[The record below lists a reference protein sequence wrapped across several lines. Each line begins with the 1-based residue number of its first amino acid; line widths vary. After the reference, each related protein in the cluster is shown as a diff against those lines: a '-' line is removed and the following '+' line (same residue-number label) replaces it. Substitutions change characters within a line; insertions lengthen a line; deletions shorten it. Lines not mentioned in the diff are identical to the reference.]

1 MINVRYLH
9 VAETE
14 PRLEVGRSRHAL
26 AKLRL
31 LDELAMLGA
40 RLASRRQS
48 LRKAHRRRGQ
58 VRASV
63 HGGDNAP
70 RTDDSFGLA
79 RTRGRRQER
88 GRATDQTVPDLR
100 GVTYET
106 QWVS

>member
-1 MINVRYLH
+1 MLVSHSQKNGMINVRYLH
-9 VAETE
+9 FAETE
-14 PRLEVGRSRHAL
+14 SRLEVGRSRHAL

-48 LRKAHRRRGQ
+48 LRKTHRRRGQ

-70 RTDDSFGLA
+70 RNEVATPFATSTSA
-79 RTRGRRQER
+79 RC
-88 GRATDQTVPDLR
+88 RAP
-100 GVTYET
+100 
-106 QWVS
+106 